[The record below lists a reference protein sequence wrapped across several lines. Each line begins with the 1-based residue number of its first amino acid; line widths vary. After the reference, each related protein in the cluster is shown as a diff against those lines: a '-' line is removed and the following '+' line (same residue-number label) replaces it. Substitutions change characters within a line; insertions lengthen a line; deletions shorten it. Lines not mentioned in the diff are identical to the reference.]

1 MGGATDTS
9 NPQAG
14 SMSTIGDYNS
24 MLKSDQQ
31 WNTLGSIL
39 TKGSSAI
46 GKGIASGS
54 QSPNNQMSPP
64 MAAMQ
69 AMDIPVQQQP
79 PTLIQSGTQ
88 NDGRL
93 LAILRG
99 MF

>member
-1 MGGATDTS
+1 MTDYS
-9 NPQAG
+9 
-14 SMSTIGDYNS
+14 S

-39 TKGSSAI
+39 TKGSGAI

-54 QSPNNQMSPP
+54 QSSNNQMSPP
-64 MAAMQ
+64 MEAMQ
-69 AMDIPVQQQP
+69 AMDIPVMQQP
-79 PTLIQSGTQ
+79 PTVIHPG